1 MAYAVET
8 WITAHDGRRVKI
20 GIPVGMRLGDV
31 EDQLHERYWTPPKPE
46 AITPKEGQ
54 ADERLD

>member
-1 MAYAVET
+1 MAYALET

-46 AITPKEGQ
+46 AITPKEPKDG
-54 ADERLD
+54 